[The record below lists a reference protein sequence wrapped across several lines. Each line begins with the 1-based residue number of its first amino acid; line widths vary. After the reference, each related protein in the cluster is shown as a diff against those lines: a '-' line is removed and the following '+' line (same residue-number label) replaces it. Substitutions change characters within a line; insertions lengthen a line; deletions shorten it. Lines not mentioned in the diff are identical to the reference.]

1 MIDFDLDDELELIR
15 GTARQFA
22 ADHLR
27 PRLRDNEKAPDAT
40 REAFAEI
47 GFQGLECPESL
58 GGSGF
63 GALARCLVMEELG
76 AADPGAALALDGLGT
91 ALYPLAELGG
101 EDALVRFARPILE
114 GAGTRAVLVWTGEGT
129 RAQIDTRGDTLRGR
143 IPWVPAERVDLLV
156 LLDEEGCRVVE
167 GGVVE
172 GGVVESGVRCLP
184 VRGSGLRAAGAAE
197 IQLEEA
203 KVAAH
208 FRGEEG
214 AQRSL
219 ARARLYA
226 TSLLVGVMRESALFS
241 RQYALDRVA
250 FGKPIAHHQALA
262 FLIAD
267 MATAVDSCRLL
278 AFEAACRIEKVRENE
293 SLDDENPA
301 SAGEAAEAAATAF
314 LEAAEQA
321 MFVTPNGIQ
330 ILGGHGFMQDYPVE
344 KMMREARAISLVLGG
359 VELAREHAGRELAA
373 REGNIPLCLEASA

>member
-15 GTARQFA
+15 STARQFA
-22 ADHLR
+22 ADHMR
-27 PRLRDNEKAPDAT
+27 PGLRDNEKARGVSNAT
-40 REAFAEI
+40 RDAFAEI

-58 GGSGF
+58 GGSGL

-76 AADPGAALALDGLGT
+76 AADPGGALALDGLGT

-101 EDALVRFARPILE
+101 EDALARFARPILE
-114 GAGTRAVLVWTGEGT
+114 GVGTRAVLVWTGEGT
-129 RAQIDTRGDTLRGR
+129 RAQLDTRGDTLRGR

-167 GGVVE
+167 
-172 GGVVESGVRCLP
+172 SGVRCLP
-184 VRGSGLRAAGAAE
+184 LRGSGLRAAGAAE
-197 IQLEEA
+197 LQLEEA
-203 KVAAH
+203 KVVAH
-208 FRGEEG
+208 FRGEKG
-214 AQRSL
+214 AQRAL

-267 MATAVDSCRLL
+267 MAIAVDSCRLL
-278 AFEAACRIEKVRENE
+278 AFEAACRIEKVRGIE
-293 SLDDENPA
+293 SLDDEVNPA
-301 SAGEAAEAAATAF
+301 STGEAAEAAATAF

-321 MFVTPNGIQ
+321 MFVTPNGVQ

-359 VELAREHAGRELAA
+359 VELAREHAGRELAE
-373 REGNIPLCLEASA
+373 REGNIPLSLEVSA

>member
-15 GTARQFA
+15 STARQFA

-27 PRLRDNEKAPDAT
+27 PGMRDNEKARGVSDAT

-58 GGSGF
+58 GGSGL

-167 GGVVE
+167 GGV
-172 GGVVESGVRCLP
+172 RCLP

-214 AQRSL
+214 AQSAL

-241 RQYALDRVA
+241 RQYALDRMA

-267 MATAVDSCRLL
+267 MAIAVDSCRLL
-278 AFEAACRIEKVRENE
+278 AFEAACRIEKVRG
-293 SLDDENPA
+293 SRKLDDDGTPA
-301 SAGEAAEAAATAF
+301 STGEAVEAAATAF

-321 MFVTPNGIQ
+321 MFVTPNGVQ

-373 REGNIPLCLEASA
+373 REGNIPLSLEASA

>member
-15 GTARQFA
+15 STARQFA

-27 PRLRDNEKAPDAT
+27 PGLRDNEKARGVSDAM

-58 GGSGF
+58 GGSGL

-101 EDALVRFARPILE
+101 EDALVRFAWPILE
-114 GAGTRAVLVWTGEGT
+114 GVGTRAVLVWTGEGT

-167 GGVVE
+167 S
-172 GGVVESGVRCLP
+172 GVVESGVRCLP

-226 TSLLVGVMRESALFS
+226 TSLLVGVMRESALYS

-278 AFEAACRIEKVRENE
+278 AFEAACRIEKVRGIE

-301 SAGEAAEAAATAF
+301 STGEAAEAAATAF

-321 MFVTPNGIQ
+321 MFVTPNGVQ

-373 REGNIPLCLEASA
+373 REGNIPLSLEASA

>member
-15 GTARQFA
+15 STARQFA

-27 PRLRDNEKAPDAT
+27 PGMRDNEKARGVSDAT

-58 GGSGF
+58 GGSGL

-167 GGVVE
+167 GGV
-172 GGVVESGVRCLP
+172 RCLP

-214 AQRSL
+214 AQSAL

-241 RQYALDRVA
+241 RQYALDRMA

-267 MATAVDSCRLL
+267 MAIAVDSCRLL
-278 AFEAACRIEKVRENE
+278 AFEAACRIEKVRG
-293 SLDDENPA
+293 SRKLDDDGTPA
-301 SAGEAAEAAATAF
+301 STGEAVEAAATAF

-321 MFVTPNGIQ
+321 MFVTPNGVQ

-359 VELAREHAGRELAA
+359 VELAREHAGCELAA
-373 REGNIPLCLEASA
+373 REGNIPLSLEASA